1 MTHRESAPRRRSAR
15 EWARLVEDWKKSGLR
30 VSDFAKKRGL
40 EPRRLAW
47 WKWRL
52 ASGPRGAEDGLRL
65 VPVEVGPAS
74 APMLATEWEIVTARG
89 HVLRS
94 RGPASPTDIA
104 VVLAALEFA
113 GQR

>member
-1 MTHRESAPRRRSAR
+1 MTHRESASRRRSAR
-15 EWARLVEDWKKSGLR
+15 EWARLVEDWKKSGQS
-30 VSDFAKKRGL
+30 VGDFARKRGL

-52 ASGPRGAEDGLRL
+52 ASGPRDVEDALRL
-65 VPVEVGPAS
+65 VPVKVEPAS
-74 APMLATEWEIVTARG
+74 APMLATEWELVTARG

-94 RGPASPTDIA
+94 RGPAAPTDIA
-104 VVLAALEFA
+104 VVLAALELA